1 MSDASVFDTVRLME
15 IVHVSPEM
23 VTLIGAGPLPV
34 AEFPADPVALMF
46 VDARVMVVAAPD
58 CRAELDGGFALVVA
72 REALDRLFGWGARAC
87 DGGRYHLSH
96 QLRRVT
102 EALLSRDRVGEALK
116 TYRLAKSIELLC
128 ETVPEIT
135 AGTLVPDI
143 PLGPVDT
150 RRILMARQ
158 IIDERWSEP
167 LTLAAIA
174 RACGLNR
181 AKLTR
186 GFRAL
191 FSSSVAEALLERRLD
206 EARRALLTTDLPV
219 GQVAYR
225 NGYLN
230 NASFTRAFGRRYG
243 QSPTDCR
250 ARAMA
255 A

>member
-1 MSDASVFDTVRLME
+1 MD
-15 IVHVSPEM
+15 IVLVSPEM
-23 VTLIGAGPLPV
+23 VTLIGAGPMPAAGLP
-34 AEFPADPVALMF
+34 EDPVALLF
-46 VDARVMVVAAPD
+46 TDARVQVVAAVD
-58 CRAELDGGFALVVA
+58 SRTRLDGGFALIVA
-72 REALDRLFGWGARAC
+72 RQALDRLFGWGARAC
-87 DGGRYHLSH
+87 DGGRYHLSY

-102 EALLSRDRVGEALK
+102 EALLSRDRAGEALH

-128 ETVPEIT
+128 EIIPEIA
-135 AGTLVPDI
+135 AGNLVPDT
-143 PLGPVDT
+143 PLAAVDT
-150 RRILMARQ
+150 RRVMMARQ
-158 IIDERWSEP
+158 MIDEHYSEP

-191 FSSSVAEALLERRLD
+191 YSSSVAEALLERRLA
-206 EARRALLTTDLPV
+206 EARRALLTTDWTV

-230 NASFTRAFGRRYG
+230 NASFARAFGRRYG
-243 QSPTDCR
+243 QSPSDCR
-250 ARAMA
+250 AHELA